1 MPAFRSFTA
10 LLFAVAVA
18 AAAGPNGGRAYRNEA
33 ARVRSFEAPPGWQPT
48 PQASYPRL
56 LCSFTH
62 GDGGR
67 LTLVQQKVQPGTTA
81 EALAGAAAPALS
93 QQGYQE
99 IKKSGDAERARLD
112 AKLDG
117 GRRFLKQLYVV
128 DGGSAWV
135 LSLVA
140 PTVQEPLMARD
151 FDAAA
156 RSLVIV
162 PAAGPPDG
170 GAP

>member
-1 MPAFRSFTA
+1 MRAFRWFTA

-33 ARVRSFEAPPGWQPT
+33 ARVRSFEPPSGWQAA

-56 LCSFTH
+56 LCAYTH

-67 LTLVQQKVQPGTTA
+67 LTLVQQKVLPGTTA
-81 EALAGAAAPALS
+81 EALAGAAVPALT
-93 QQGYQE
+93 QQGYRE
-99 IKKSGDAERARLD
+99 IRKSGDAERARLD
-112 AKLDG
+112 ANLDG

-140 PTVQEPLMARD
+140 FTVNQPLMARD
-151 FDAAA
+151 FEAAS

-162 PAAGPPDG
+162 PGAVPDG
-170 GAP
+170 GTP